1 EAYEMMQG
9 ILTGH
14 RLITTLHAVNARAI
28 PSRLINMMKMG
39 YDIDETSMKE
49 DIFRYL
55 NFGIH
60 IEKIED
66 GEGRMKRYLKEI
78 VEFLP
83 NGEVL
88 TVFRCD
94 LTNKGFEY
102 VPGKVSS
109 IFVNRMMEKRVDIQ
123 LQSKIIDGWGVHEI
137 S

>member
-1 EAYEMMQG
+1 
-9 ILTGH
+9 
-14 RLITTLHAVNARAI
+14 
-28 PSRLINMMKMG
+28 MMKMG
-39 YDIDETSMKE
+39 YDIDETSMRE

-66 GEGRMKRYLKEI
+66 GEGSMKRYLKEI

-102 VPGKVSS
+102 MPGKVSS
-109 IFVNRMMEKRVDIQ
+109 IFMNRMMEKRVDIQ
-123 LQSKIIDGWGVHEI
+123 LQSKVKDGWGYMKFRKKKLYSLEEI
-137 S
+137 RAMSIAFGQPLQKENMQNSF